1 MKASRPVTPE
11 KAFERLADACARAE
25 YCTHELREKLRRM
38 GLTGSDA
45 DSVLQRLRAQRY
57 VDDARFARAFVRQKA
72 VFSRWGRRRI
82 AYALALKRIDRA
94 IIADAMAGIDA
105 DTYAEGLRAL
115 LAAKARSN
123 GPDALTTYDGR
134 TRLFRF
140 AASRG
145 FESDAIADALRAL
158 MDGD

>member
-1 MKASRPVTPE
+1 MKQRIPPTPD
-11 KAFERLADACARAE
+11 KAYERLADACARAE
-25 YCTHELREKLRRM
+25 YCTHELREKMRRM
-38 GLTGSDA
+38 GLAATDA
-45 DSVLQRLRAQRY
+45 EAVLRRLREGRY

-72 VFSRWGRRRI
+72 EYARWGRRKI

-94 IIADAMAGIDA
+94 TIADALADID
-105 DTYAEGLRAL
+105 DEKYASTLHTL
-115 LAAKARSN
+115 LAAKARAN

-145 FESDAIADALRAL
+145 FESDAIAAAIRKL
-158 MDGD
+158 MV